1 MKTWTDF
8 LADLLFSKGKDN
20 WWPLG
25 DEHLNHLL
33 LAMLIKYEP
42 KFLERYLGKGS
53 RNLLKVDF
61 GSRWKR
67 STLGHDAAELDI
79 HVEVSGIT
87 TLIEIK
93 TWSSIKKHQSPEA
106 FAGLIRNTDN
116 YKILYIL
123 LTDEATKSYP
133 QSFSP
138 DIEKSGRI
146 SVMTRSD
153 LIEALDQV
161 SKSNEVGLIAS
172 DYAQA
177 LRLLTKDKGW
187 SR

>member
-1 MKTWTDF
+1 MRTWADF
-8 LADLLFSKGKDN
+8 LSDLLFSKEKDN

-33 LAMLIKYEP
+33 IAMLIKYEP

-61 GSRWKR
+61 GSRRKK
-67 STLGHDAAELDI
+67 SPLGFGAAELDI
-79 HVEVSGIT
+79 HVEVSGVT

-93 TWSSIKKHQSPEA
+93 TWHSLKEHQCPEA
-106 FAGLIRNTDN
+106 FAELIRNSSN
-116 YKILYIL
+116 YKILYVL
-123 LTDEATKSYP
+123 LTDKAKQSYP
-133 QSFSP
+133 KALSS
-138 DIEKSGRI
+138 DVEKSGRV

-161 SKSNEVGLIAS
+161 SNSNEVGLIAS
-172 DYAQA
+172 DYARA
-177 LRLLTKDKGW
+177 LRLLTEDKGW